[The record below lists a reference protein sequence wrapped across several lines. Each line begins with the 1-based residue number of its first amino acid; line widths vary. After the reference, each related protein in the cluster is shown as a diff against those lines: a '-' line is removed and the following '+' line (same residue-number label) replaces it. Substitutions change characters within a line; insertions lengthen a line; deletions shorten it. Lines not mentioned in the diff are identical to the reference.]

1 MTRVMWSGLVLAVWT
16 SVAQAQTQDPVA
28 LALTATAVGGFQE
41 PAKAC
46 AQDLHGGDF
55 RVNSGK
61 TYYKTAMEQ
70 SNPSNRTRILRNAQ
84 SNLLE
89 ALGAGQGKLAT
100 TWYWLG
106 RTDLGLGDVAGADSS
121 FNHAV
126 AIAPGCKDDINAQRS
141 AVWYRVVGLAE
152 DKQKAGA
159 YDEAIVF
166 FRAATMLN
174 PASAVGDLS
183 MANIFVQQKHED
195 SAVAYFMKAAA
206 IPVAPGDTA
215 GASWRLQAMYNSGV
229 MLLSAQ
235 RYPEAVTEFQEY
247 LALAPSDIDAQKG
260 LVQAYRGAGMA
271 DSAKAAEARLTSASG
286 AAAGGAAGG
295 YSAEEL
301 FELGTSQ
308 FQAADF
314 AAAAQSFGKVLEL
327 EPWRHDAL
335 HNQASAYVQLKDGPA
350 LIVDARRLL
359 SYEPLNEGYVKM
371 YAYGFQLTKQQD
383 SLIRVANELA
393 ALPITLEISQFKPSA
408 DGASVVG
415 VATGRAATEPS
426 GKPLKPT
433 AVTLVIDFLDR
444 KDTVMSSQEVSIPAL
459 AEAKDAPITA
469 SGQGEGIVAWRYHRK

>member
-1 MTRVMWSGLVLAVWT
+1 MTRVMWSGVVLAVWT

-28 LALTATAVGGFQE
+28 LALTATAVGGWQE

-46 AQDLHGGDF
+46 ADQLHGGDF

-84 SNLLE
+84 SNLIE
-89 ALGAGQGKLAT
+89 AVGAGQGKLAT

-121 FNHAV
+121 FNRAV

-141 AVWYRVVGLAE
+141 AVWSRVVGFAE
-152 DKQKAGA
+152 EKQKAGA
-159 YDEAIVF
+159 YDDAIVF
-166 FRAATMLN
+166 FRAASTLN

-183 MANIFVQQKHED
+183 MANIFMQQKHED
-195 SAVAYFMKAAA
+195 SALAYFMKAAEV
-206 IPVAPGDTA
+206 PVAPGDTA
-215 GASWRLQAMYNSGV
+215 AAAWQLQAMYNSGV
-229 MLLSAQ
+229 MLVSAK
-235 RYPEAVTEFQEY
+235 RYPEAVTEFQDY
-247 LALAPSDIDAQKG
+247 LAIVPTDTDAQKG
-260 LVQAYRGAGMA
+260 LIQAYRGAGMA
-271 DSAKAAEARLTSASG
+271 DSAKAVEARLASASG
-286 AAAGGAAGG
+286 ASAGTAGG
-295 YSAEEL
+295 YSPEEL

-350 LIVDARRLL
+350 LIADARRLL

-393 ALPITLEISQFKPSA
+393 ALPVTVEISQFKPGA
-408 DGASVVG
+408 EGASVVG

-426 GKPLKPT
+426 GKPLKPV
-433 AVTLVIDFLDR
+433 AVTLVMDFLDR
-444 KDTVMSSQEVSIPAL
+444 KGTVISSQEVSIPAL

-469 SGQGEGIVAWRYHRK
+469 SGQGAGIVAWRYRRK